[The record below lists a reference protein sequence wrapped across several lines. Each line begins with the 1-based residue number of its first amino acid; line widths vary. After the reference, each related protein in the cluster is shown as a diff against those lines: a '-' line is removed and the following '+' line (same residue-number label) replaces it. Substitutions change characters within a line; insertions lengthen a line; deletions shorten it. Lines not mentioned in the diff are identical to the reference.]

1 MKFIKLILLLL
12 CMITIF
18 YFSSDTGV
26 ESNKKS
32 STIINIV
39 KIVTKKDYSNKE
51 LETITFVVRKIA
63 HFTIYFLL
71 GFLLINFF
79 CEYFIIDKRMFAILL
94 LLCMLYACSDE
105 IHQLFISE
113 RSGEVRDVLIDTAGS
128 FLGLYFYKKLF
139 LKEKFDK
146 IRHII

>member
-1 MKFIKLILLLL
+1 MKIIKLILLLL

-39 KIVTKKDYSNKE
+39 KIITKKDYSDKE

-71 GFLLINFF
+71 GFLFINFF
-79 CEYFIIDKRMFAILL
+79 CEYFIIDKKMFVILL

-105 IHQLFISE
+105 IHQVFVSE

-128 FLGLYFYKKLF
+128 FLGLCIYKKLF

>member
-1 MKFIKLILLLL
+1 MKIIKLILLLL

-39 KIVTKKDYSNKE
+39 KIITKKDYSDKE
-51 LETITFVVRKIA
+51 LETITFIVRKIA

-71 GFLLINFF
+71 GFLLINYF
-79 CEYFIIDKRMFAILL
+79 CEYFTIDKRMFVILL

-105 IHQLFISE
+105 IHQVFVSK

-128 FLGLYFYKKLF
+128 FLGLLFYKKLF